1 MRGAGASLPWA
12 GDTDPDWDLAN
23 FLPSRTGTPEWE
35 EEVASA
41 LDCMMVNGTPIC
53 PVWFWWR
60 LNRMVVAVPAV
71 HQGRPYIIIGAVG
84 SRTVLVGYEP

>member
-1 MRGAGASLPWA
+1 MSLPWA

-71 HQGRPYIIIGAVG
+71 HQGRRYIIIGAVG